1 MVVGGDGRLRTTTFW
16 GLLLV
21 GIGSL
26 LLPGFLF
33 AAFMSKLLPPSN
45 YPLIAAIRNDSILN
59 LEQKSRHSVL
69 WITNVGK
76 VRLTSG
82 GQWPLTLRMR

>member
-1 MVVGGDGRLRTTTFW
+1 METMVAGGDGRLRTTTFW

-45 YPLIAAIRNDSILN
+45 YPLIAAIRNDRYYCYL
-59 LEQKSRHSVL
+59 V
-69 WITNVGK
+69 
-76 VRLTSG
+76 
-82 GQWPLTLRMR
+82 PLTLPILVIAVYFHWLSMKLFKHA